1 MINPAMIPEA
11 NTDELPQKATILVI
25 DDERTLRQTV
35 RAVLHFAGYEVL
47 DAPDGLTG
55 IKVAEE
61 AQPDLIISDVLMP
74 GMNGFDLLKT
84 LRQNPAT
91 AAIPVVLVTA
101 LSEHDSMRQG
111 MTLGADDYL
120 MKPFRPED
128 LLEAVKVRLE
138 RQAVLAEKHD
148 TTLKILRKNIIYALP
163 HEMRTPLHL
172 ILGFAQMLEMHHER
186 ASIAEV
192 LQAASAI
199 VQAGKRLERLV
210 ENYLVY
216 AQTEVLANDPE
227 EAAALRNHL
236 TRDTERVITAAASQQ
251 AEVLNRLGDLTLDV
265 SATPLRVAEETL
277 IKIVTELVD
286 NAAKFSEP
294 GTPIRVVS
302 VLTDSAYILR
312 VCDSGRGMTAEQI
325 RRVGAYMQFERAF
338 YEQQGL
344 GLGLAIV
351 RRLAELHG
359 GSMDI
364 CSIPNKSTEIII
376 HLPR

>member
-1 MINPAMIPEA
+1 MINSQMVVETNQQEPPA
-11 NTDELPQKATILVI
+11 KSRILVI
-25 DDERTLRQTV
+25 DDERNLRQTV
-35 RAVLHFAGYEVL
+35 RAVLHFAGYDVL
-47 DAPDGLTG
+47 DAPDGPSG
-55 IKVAEE
+55 IRIAEE
-61 AQPDLIISDVLMP
+61 TLPDLIVSDVLMP
-74 GMNGFDLLKT
+74 GMNGFELLKT
-84 LRQNPAT
+84 LRENPLT
-91 AAIPVVLVTA
+91 ALIPVILVTA
-101 LSEHDSMRQG
+101 LSEHDSIRQG

-120 MKPFRPED
+120 VKPFRPED
-128 LLEAVKVRLE
+128 LLSAVKIRLE

-148 TTLKILRKNIIYALP
+148 TTLKILRKNIVYALP

-172 ILGFAQMLEMHHER
+172 ILGFAQMLEMHHDR
-186 ASIAEV
+186 ATKEEV
-192 LQAASAI
+192 LQATGAI
-199 VQAGKRLERLV
+199 IQAGQRLQQLV

-251 AEVLNRLGDLTLDV
+251 AEVLNRIDDLKLEV
-265 SATPLRVAEETL
+265 FCTPLRMSEETL

-302 VLTDSAYILR
+302 TLADTSYVLRI
-312 VCDSGRGMTAEQI
+312 CDSGRGMTPEQI
-325 RRVGAYMQFERAF
+325 RRIGAYMQFERAF

-344 GLGLAIV
+344 GLGLVIV
-351 RRLAELHG
+351 RRLVELHG
-359 GSMDI
+359 GTLDI
-364 CSIPNKSTEIII
+364 RSTPDKGTEVAV